1 MYVGTMLICMQ
12 VQCGFDTY
20 FSDTAIWA
28 LFWLLQQCQVVATIV
43 ARAHLYLIVYILVDI
58 QHSLQHLTGEW
69 CPFQKLLNFRDLS
82 STDSNLVN
90 LCHGLGRE
98 VDAKVFCFHLLL
110 YHLKGSTLLSC
121 KKFFFSTVC
130 QNKFCIQY
138 NLPLVALPALWNS
151 FPDEKLIH
159 CTK

>member
-1 MYVGTMLICMQ
+1 MLILHSTYSLSEYESPEIGRANICLRCTTSDAPTYSGVCDMLICRYNAYMQ

-69 CPFQKLLNFRDLS
+69 CPFQKLLNFRDLQR
-82 STDSNLVN
+82 TDSNLEN
-90 LCHGLGRE
+90 LYGLGRE
-98 VDAKVFCFHLLL
+98 GDARVFFAFIGL
-110 YHLKGSTLLSC
+110 
-121 KKFFFSTVC
+121 
-130 QNKFCIQY
+130 
-138 NLPLVALPALWNS
+138 
-151 FPDEKLIH
+151 
-159 CTK
+159 CTISKARLC

>member
-1 MYVGTMLICMQ
+1 MVLFRRRNVADNKKSATCMMLILHS
-12 VQCGFDTY
+12 TYSLSEYESPRNWARKY

-98 VDAKVFCFHLLL
+98 VDARVFFCHDRRAKV
-110 YHLKGSTLLSC
+110 TLQC
-121 KKFFFSTVC
+121 R
-130 QNKFCIQY
+130 
-138 NLPLVALPALWNS
+138 
-151 FPDEKLIH
+151 
-159 CTK
+159 